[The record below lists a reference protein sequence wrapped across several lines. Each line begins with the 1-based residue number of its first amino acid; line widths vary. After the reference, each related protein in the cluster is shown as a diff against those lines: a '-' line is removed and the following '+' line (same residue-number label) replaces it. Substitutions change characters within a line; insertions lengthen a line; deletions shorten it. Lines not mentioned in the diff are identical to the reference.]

1 MKPTAPPIPTIVPL
15 LVGMLAISFAPI
27 LVRFSDAPVSI
38 QGMYRMLFTF
48 LLMLPFAV
56 KSMPAVRR
64 LTLKDWWLLFWA
76 GFFLALHF
84 ILWMASLSY
93 TSIASSTILLS
104 LEPVFVM
111 VGTFLIF
118 KDRASRLAIIGMV
131 IALAGAIIVG
141 SGDMSVSREAVF
153 GDLLSFLGTV
163 AVAVNML
170 IAKQILTRVPAF
182 LYSLIVFFFTFLCF
196 LAYNLA
202 MGIELTGYPRKEWIV
217 FLLLAVIPTV
227 FGHLVF
233 NWLMQY
239 VKATTISMSVLAEP
253 IGASLLGMLI
263 FGEMVTGMQLFGG
276 AFIIYGLFLYL
287 RAERADTGSAAKM
300 ELAAAPDLA
309 PSGPPPLS
317 KEG

>member
-1 MKPTAPPIPTIVPL
+1 MKPTAPPIPTIAPL
-15 LVGMLAISFAPI
+15 LVGMIAISFAPI
-27 LVRFSDAPVSI
+27 LVRYSDAPVSV

-48 LLMLPFAV
+48 LLMLPFGA
-56 KSMPAVRR
+56 KYMPAFKR

-84 ILWMASLSY
+84 LLWMASLTY

-111 VGTFLIF
+111 IGTFLIF
-118 KDRASRLAIIGMV
+118 KDRASRLAVIGMV

-141 SGDMSVSREAVF
+141 SGDMSISQEAVF

-163 AVAVNML
+163 AVAINML
-170 IAKQILTRVPAF
+170 IAKQILTRVPAY

-196 LAYNLA
+196 LAYNLS
-202 MGIELTGYPRKEWIV
+202 MGIELTGYPRKEWVV
-217 FLLLAVIPTV
+217 FLLLAIIPTV

-253 IGASLLGMLI
+253 IGASLLGMLL
-263 FGEMVTGMQLFGG
+263 FSEMVSGMQLFGG
-276 AFIIYGLFLYL
+276 AFIIYGLYLYL
-287 RAERADTGSAAKM
+287 RAEKAEAGASPRKEPAPTPGLTSSA
-300 ELAAAPDLA
+300 
-309 PSGPPPLS
+309 PPPLT

>member
-1 MKPTAPPIPTIVPL
+1 MPL

-27 LVRFSDAPVSI
+27 LVRYSDAPVSV

-48 LLMLPFAV
+48 LLMLPFGG
-56 KSMPAVRR
+56 KYMPAVRR
-64 LTLKDWWLLFWA
+64 LTLRDWWLLFWA

-84 ILWMASLSY
+84 ILWMASLTY

-131 IALAGAIIVG
+131 IALVGAVIVG
-141 SGDMSVSREAVF
+141 SGDMSVSREAIF
-153 GDLLSFLGTV
+153 GDLLSFLGTA

-170 IAKQILTRVPAF
+170 IAKQILTRVPAY

-196 LAYNLA
+196 LVYNLS
-202 MGIELTGYPRKEWIV
+202 MGIELTGYARKEWIV

-253 IGASLLGMLI
+253 VGASLLGILL
-263 FGEMVTGMQLFGG
+263 FGEIVTGMQLFGG
-276 AFIIYGLFLYL
+276 AFIIYGLYLYL
-287 RAERADTGSAAKM
+287 RAEKAESNAAPAI

-309 PSGPPPLS
+309 PSGPSPLT